1 MTNTW
6 QWFWTLVGLLVYIL
20 VLVFL
25 YFYEPFAE
33 LFNLVVHGLSYNNA
47 IFWAGVI
54 IAIIGFCWF
63 HWRAY
68 RLHIVKQRSV
78 ERMVFSSLTGSTFT
92 AILLSASAA
101 LQAVQLLAVH
111 LLQPGYVLDATF
123 GKRLIALIA
132 LVILTGLFCIL
143 YWLLKSVLGSTAAPS
158 IAPGAMA
165 ERS

>member
-1 MTNTW
+1 MTSPW
-6 QWFWTLVGLLVYIL
+6 QWFWALVGLLVYIL

-33 LFNLVVHGLSYNNA
+33 LFDRVVHGLSYGNA

-101 LQAVQLLAVH
+101 LQSVQLLAVH
-111 LLQPGYVLDATF
+111 LLQPGYALDATF

-132 LVILTGLFCIL
+132 LLILTGLFCIL
-143 YWLLKSVLGSTAAPS
+143 YWLLKSVLGAGSASP
-158 IAPGAMA
+158 IAPAAVA
-165 ERS
+165 ERT